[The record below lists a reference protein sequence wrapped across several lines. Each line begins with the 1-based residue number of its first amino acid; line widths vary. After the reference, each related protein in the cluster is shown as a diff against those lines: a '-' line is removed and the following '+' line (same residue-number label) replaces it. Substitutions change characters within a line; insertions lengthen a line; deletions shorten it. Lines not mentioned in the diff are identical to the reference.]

1 MRRIRKEKGEAWGE
15 RRDKDSVELKQYMIK
30 ICSTKLGIQD
40 FIVPQVTIFKRKD
53 DTFIFCTLSQKM
65 CRSTLYVEG

>member
-30 ICSTKLGIQD
+30 ICSIKLGIQD
-40 FIVPQVTIFKRKD
+40 FIVP
-53 DTFIFCTLSQKM
+53 
-65 CRSTLYVEG
+65 